1 MSNLFWMR
9 MYWADHLV
17 ATNHLTAEQ
26 FGAYDR
32 LLGRMWVSGDASLPH
47 DLKLLARMSGVHPPN
62 WKRVWG
68 AIAPMFTVEGDRI
81 TQQWLRSEW
90 RAAAIKQTKCK
101 ASASL
106 GGQTTAFNRE
116 SKSRG
121 GGQRYNQNRPK
132 PLRTNGATVAN
143 AAHSTVQKIN
153 RAAMPCSRPA
163 LAGLRHRV
171 TPNQRL
177 HRSIRLMAF
186 RRSERCRP
194 SKTTSAPTRGKLR
207 RKSERVMPMNAWPDS
222 SEVCDGRQQFH

>member
-132 PLRTNGATVAN
+132 PLRTNGATIAN
-143 AAHSTVQKIN
+143 AAHSTVQKIKQSGDALLSPCAS
-153 RAAMPCSRPA
+153 RASASRDTQPA
-163 LAGLRHRV
+163 PSAVDPPDGFQEERALPSEQNDERPDPRQAPQEERARHADECLA
-171 TPNQRL
+171 
-177 HRSIRLMAF
+177 I
-186 RRSERCRP
+186 
-194 SKTTSAPTRGKLR
+194 
-207 RKSERVMPMNAWPDS
+207 S